1 VSTSKWSDIRRA
13 KVPADQEAA
22 VASGARALRDA
33 LELADLRRDRGITQV
48 ELASRLGKTQGG
60 ISELERRDDV
70 YLSSLRE
77 YVEALG
83 GRLELTAVFEEER
96 RPISVGSAEPA

>member
-1 VSTSKWSDIRRA
+1 MTTWNEIKRQKTPVG
-13 KVPADQEAA
+13 QEAGQA
-22 VASGARALRDA
+22 ASARALRDA
-33 LELADLRRDRGITQV
+33 LDLKGLRAGKGITQA
-48 ELASRLGKTQGG
+48 ELAERLGKSQGN

-83 GRLELTAVFEEER
+83 GRLEIAAIFEEER
-96 RPISVGSAEPA
+96 TPIAIG